1 LSISGK
7 SFYSRAVTTG
17 LRNENR
23 KAFHALERTMLK
35 EVFQSLRSGHW
46 PTLLG
51 AWLHFE
57 ISFMVWL
64 LIGAMG
70 IAISEEF
77 SLSASQKGL
86 LVGFPLLGGALLRII
101 VGPLADRLGAK
112 VVGLAILGLEGIGL
126 LLGWLGG
133 TSFESMLGIGLFL
146 GFAGASFAI
155 ALPLASQAYPS
166 AHQGLAMGVV
176 AIGNSGVL
184 LAAFMAPRLAEG
196 IGWHQVFGIMLLPVM
211 GTGLLFF
218 WLVQSAPVRSETDHS
233 KNDRIGVLLRK
244 GLQDPVMYWL
254 CFLYG
259 VTFGGFVGLSSY
271 LPIFFHDQF
280 HVGMVKAGTLTALC
294 ALAGSGVR
302 PLGGFLADRH
312 GGVTLLQGLFLI
324 IAALCLASGN
334 LDNFVLTYAM
344 ILLIMLCLGFGNGA
358 IFQVVSY
365 RFKSIMG
372 TASGFVGAAGGL
384 GGFLLPSGFGWLNE
398 ITGTFS
404 SGFFVLGMVS
414 GLAGVSVMIF
424 QRSIRLTKHKS
435 IPEI

>member
-1 LSISGK
+1 
-7 SFYSRAVTTG
+7 
-17 LRNENR
+17 
-23 KAFHALERTMLK
+23 MLK
-35 EVFQSLRSGHW
+35 DDLQSLRSGHW

-70 IAISEEF
+70 IAISDEF

-86 LVGFPLLGGALLRII
+86 LVGIPLLGGALLRMII
-101 VGPLADRLGAK
+101 GPLGDWVGAK
-112 VVGLAILGLEGIGL
+112 TVGLGILGLEGIGL
-126 LLGWLGG
+126 VLGWQRGS
-133 TSFESMLGIGLFL
+133 SFEEMLGIGLFL

-166 AHQGLAMGVV
+166 AHQGLAMGVA

-184 LAAFMAPRLAEG
+184 LATFIAPRLVEAF
-196 IGWHQVFGIMLLPVM
+196 GWHQVFGIMLLPVM
-211 GTGLLFF
+211 GTALLFF
-218 WLVQSAPVRSETDHS
+218 WLVQPVPARNTHDAS
-233 KNDRIGVLLRK
+233 KKEGFGVLLRK
-244 GLQDPVMYWL
+244 GFQDPFMYWL

-280 HVGMVKAGTLTALC
+280 QIGMVNAGAWTAFC
-294 ALAGSGVR
+294 ALAGSVAR
-302 PLGGFLADRH
+302 PFGGFLADRF
-312 GGVTLLQGLFLI
+312 GGLTLLQGLFLV
-324 IAALCLASGN
+324 IATLCLTLGN
-334 LDNFVLTYAM
+334 LDHFALAFT
-344 ILLIMLCLGFGNGA
+344 IIFLIMFCLGFGNGA

-365 RFKSIMG
+365 RFKFMMG
-372 TASGFVGAAGGL
+372 TASGFIGAAGGM
-384 GGFLLPSGFGWLNE
+384 GGFLLPSGFGWLKE

-404 SGFFVLGMVS
+404 AGFFVLGLVS
-414 GLAGVSVMIF
+414 GLAGISAMIF

-435 IPEI
+435 ISEI

>member
-1 LSISGK
+1 MK
-7 SFYSRAVTTG
+7 KERP
-17 LRNENR
+17 
-23 KAFHALERTMLK
+23 FHALEKIMVK
-35 EVFQSLRSGHW
+35 DVFRSLRSGHW

-57 ISFMVWL
+57 VSFMVWL

-86 LVGFPLLGGALLRII
+86 LVGIPLLGGALFRII
-101 VGPLADRLGAK
+101 VGPLGDWLGAK
-112 VVGLAILGLEGIGL
+112 VVGLCILGLEGLGL

-133 TSFESMLGIGLFL
+133 TTFESMLGIGLFI

-166 AHQGLAMGVV
+166 AHQGLAMGV
-176 AIGNSGVL
+176 AGIGNSGVL
-184 LAAFMAPRLAEG
+184 LAAFMAPRLAEEF
-196 IGWHQVFGIMLLPVM
+196 GWHQVFGIMLLPVI
-211 GTGLLFF
+211 GAAILFF
-218 WLVQSAPVRSETDHS
+218 CLVQSAPVRNETDS
-233 KNDRIGVLLRK
+233 STKNSISVLLRK

-280 HVGMVKAGTLTALC
+280 QVDMVRAGTLTAFC
-294 ALAGSGVR
+294 ALTGSGAR
-302 PLGGFLADRH
+302 PLGGFLADRF
-312 GGVTLLQGLFLI
+312 GGLTLLQGLFLI
-324 IAALCLASGN
+324 ITALCLASVN
-334 LDNFVLTYAM
+334 LDHFVLTYII
-344 ILLIMLCLGFGNGA
+344 ILLMMFCLGFGNGA
-358 IFQVVSY
+358 IFQVVFN
-365 RFKSIMG
+365 RFESIMG
-372 TASGFVGAAGGL
+372 TASGFIGAAGGL

-404 SGFFVLGMVS
+404 SGFFALALVS
-414 GLAGVSVMIF
+414 GLAGISVMIV
-424 QRSIRLTKHKS
+424 QRSIWLGKPKF
-435 IPEI
+435 IPDI